1 MTVNLRSKSLLRGV
15 AAVAAAATVTG
26 VVVLAGAG
34 SASAADA
41 SLTLN
46 YSCPFPLIGTQNL
59 TVTIAATLPDSAVA
73 GVATDPFTFTADVT
87 VPDNA
92 TQGLSL
98 VGATSVSG
106 TATASSTLTNGS
118 TSLPLSV
125 PLIVPATPVPA
136 SGSFTVHSTGSA
148 PAVTLPNEGTAA
160 ITVGDFSTTLTPV
173 TAAGQPTGLGTF
185 TSDCTQVAGQN
196 NVLATFPVTAPAPPT
211 TTTTEPPPTTTTTE
225 PPPTTTTT
233 EPPPTTTTTEPP
245 PTTTTTEPPPPT
257 TTTEPPPTTTTTE
270 TPPPGNLT
278 IDYSVNGS
286 THLKGLNTTVKLGP
300 GSLPVSLDLA
310 SGNFTGDLSLP
321 TATASFTLLGFIPG
335 TAKIQLVPASQVT
348 GTFQDSTVNADAKET
363 IRITDLSLL
372 GLPVVRSS
380 TTCQTSKP
388 ADISL
393 VSGANFNV
401 QTGGTLTGTYTIP
414 SLKGCGLLTPLL
426 SAFAAGRGNTISV
439 DIANAPATTGL
450 PGKPGPGRNSGHGG
464 HGKSGHNG
472 KHRH

>member
-1 MTVNLRSKSLLRGV
+1 MTVNLRSKSLLRGL
-15 AAVAAAATVTG
+15 AAVTAAAAVTG
-26 VVVLAGAG
+26 VAVLAGAG

-59 TVTIAATLPDSAVA
+59 TVTIAASLPDSAVA

-98 VGATSVSG
+98 VGATTVSG
-106 TATASSTLTNGS
+106 TATASSTLTNGG

-125 PLIVPATPVPA
+125 PLAVPSTPVPT

-148 PAVTLPNEGTAA
+148 PAVTFPNVGTAS
-160 ITVGDFSTTLTPV
+160 ITVGDFSTTLTPL

-185 TSDCTQVAGQN
+185 TSACTQVAGQN

-211 TTTTEPPPTTTTTE
+211 TTTTEPPTTTTTE
-225 PPPTTTTT
+225 PPTTTT
-233 EPPPTTTTTEPP
+233 EPPTTTTTE
-245 PTTTTTEPPPPT
+245 PPT

-270 TPPPGNLT
+270 APPPGNLS
-278 IDYSVNGS
+278 INYSVNGS
-286 THLKGLNTTVKLGP
+286 THLKSLNTTVTLGP
-300 GSLPVSLDLA
+300 GALPISLDLT
-310 SGNFTGDLSLP
+310 SGDFTGDLSLP

-335 TAKIQLVPASQVT
+335 TAKIQLIPASQVT
-348 GTFQDSTVNADAKET
+348 GTFQDSTVSADAKET

-380 TTCQTSKP
+380 TTCRTSRP
-388 ADISL
+388 ADIPL
-393 VSGANFNV
+393 MSGADFNV

-426 SAFAAGRGNTISV
+426 SAFAAGSGNTISV
-439 DIANAPATTGL
+439 AVANAPASSGSGRSG
-450 PGKPGPGRNSGHGG
+450 PGKNSGPGRDSGH
-464 HGKSGHNG
+464 HDR
-472 KHRH
+472 HRR